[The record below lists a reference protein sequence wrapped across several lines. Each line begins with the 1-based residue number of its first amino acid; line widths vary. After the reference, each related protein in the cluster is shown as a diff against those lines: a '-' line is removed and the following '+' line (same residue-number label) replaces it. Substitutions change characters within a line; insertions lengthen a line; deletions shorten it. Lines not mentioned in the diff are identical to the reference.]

1 MVKIALPCSM
11 RASLTDRQIPS
22 VRHYLPADIDAMI
35 DLFRASVRMV
45 ARRDYTHEQVMAW
58 APDEI
63 DRRSWAAR
71 YTSRRAWVAE
81 IDSHV
86 AGFSDLEPDGHLNMM
101 YAHPAY
107 QGRGVATALLEQVEG
122 AARSPLYRSQ
132 HYCSSVLRAARLST
146 HYRTD
151 RFYARAGFHQL
162 PYGEASTQILEA
174 PEPKGWAVCP
184 LRIHQPSWHTICNAN
199 SIRVMQTGNS
209 GPLEGTCTLSAIDS
223 ATD

>member
-1 MVKIALPCSM
+1 M

-22 VRHYLPADIDAMI
+22 VRNYLPADIEAVI
-35 DLFRASVRMV
+35 DLFRASVGMV

-86 AGFSDLEPDGHLNMM
+86 AGFSDLEPDGHLDMM

-122 AARSPLYRSQ
+122 AARGLG
-132 HYCSSVLRAARLST
+132 LARLYT
-146 HYRTD
+146 
-151 RFYARAGFHQL
+151 
-162 PYGEASTQILEA
+162 EASITARPFFERRGFQLVTAQIVSKRGQDFMNYRMEKHLH
-174 PEPKGWAVCP
+174 K
-184 LRIHQPSWHTICNAN
+184 S
-199 SIRVMQTGNS
+199 
-209 GPLEGTCTLSAIDS
+209 
-223 ATD
+223 

>member
-1 MVKIALPCSM
+1 M

-22 VRHYLPADIDAMI
+22 VRNYLPADIEAMI

-86 AGFSDLEPDGHLNMM
+86 AGFSDLEPDGHLDMM

-107 QGRGVATALLEQVEG
+107 QGRGVATALLEQFEG
-122 AARSPLYRSQ
+122 AARGLG
-132 HYCSSVLRAARLST
+132 LARLYT
-146 HYRTD
+146 
-151 RFYARAGFHQL
+151 
-162 PYGEASTQILEA
+162 EASITARPFFERRGFQLVTAQIVSKRGQDFMNYRMEKHLH
-174 PEPKGWAVCP
+174 K
-184 LRIHQPSWHTICNAN
+184 S
-199 SIRVMQTGNS
+199 
-209 GPLEGTCTLSAIDS
+209 
-223 ATD
+223 